1 MTAYKCN
8 FLSTVGLHVA
18 VQYALW
24 TTLAYMSTTKAY
36 TPAQAA
42 QLLSVHPNTVRQWCS
57 QFADVLSE
65 SATARPRL
73 LRESDI
79 AVLQIAAQLR
89 SEGISVADV
98 LLRLQQLP
106 VADRQSPT
114 IDATATH
121 VDATTAPTND
131 AVMLPATDIGAILTD
146 LAVMVDGRV
155 TQVDERLRSVDE
167 RLSRVESQRSMWFG
181 VAIGVALGVALGVII
196 AAILLRL

>member
-79 AVLQIAAQLR
+79 ATLQIAAQLR
-89 SEGISVADV
+89 SEGMAVADV
-98 LLRLQQLP
+98 LLRLRQVP
-106 VADRQSPT
+106 IADRQSPT

-121 VDATTAPTND
+121 
-131 AVMLPATDIGAILTD
+131 
-146 LAVMVDGRV
+146 
-155 TQVDERLRSVDE
+155 VDERLRSVDE

-181 VAIGVALGVALGVII
+181 VAIGVALGVALGVIV